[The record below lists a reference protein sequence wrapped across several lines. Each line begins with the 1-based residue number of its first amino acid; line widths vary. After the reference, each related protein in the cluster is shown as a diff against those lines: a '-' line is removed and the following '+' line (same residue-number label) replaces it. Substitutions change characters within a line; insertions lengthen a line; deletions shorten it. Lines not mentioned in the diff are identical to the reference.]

1 MSSGTRLLVS
11 RRAALAGFAITA
23 ASVYAVAGQVS
34 DSTPGENSAG
44 PTFSP
49 SGPNAELY
57 GAAEGYPVADLSLA
71 HQPGEPHQIKYRV
84 GAYSHFDEIFPTHRT
99 KRSATPWM
107 FKRSPADIRYY
118 FRGNRSS
125 LVDYLSRNPVT
136 GLLIAKDDQILCEH
150 YQYGRTDRDRLISQS
165 MAKSITAMLIG
176 IAIGDGAIKS
186 VDDTAETYVP
196 GFKGTEYGKTP
207 IRDLLHM
214 SSGVEF
220 RETENG

>member
-1 MSSGTRLLVS
+1 
-11 RRAALAGFAITA
+11 
-23 ASVYAVAGQVS
+23 
-34 DSTPGENSAG
+34 
-44 PTFSP
+44 
-49 SGPNAELY
+49 
-57 GAAEGYPVADLSLA
+57 
-71 HQPGEPHQIKYRV
+71 
-84 GAYSHFDEIFPTHRT
+84 
-99 KRSATPWM
+99 M
-107 FKRSPADIRYY
+107 FKRSSGDIHYY
-118 FRGNRSS
+118 FRGNGSS
-125 LVDYLSRNPVT
+125 VADYLSRNPVT